1 MAKGKVRTVL
11 GDIDASELGFTMAH
25 EHILT
30 NPQGKGTKNN
40 LDHHL
45 DSLPLAIQMLREFK
59 EIGGG
64 CIVETT
70 PQSWGRNTVHC

>member
-11 GDIDASELGFTMAH
+11 GDIDAKDLGFTMAH

-30 NPQGKGTKNN
+30 APQGDGSKANW
-40 LDHHL
+40 DHTL
-45 DSLPLAIQMLREFK
+45 DSVPKAIQMLKEFK

-64 CIVETT
+64 AIIEST
-70 PQSWGRNTVHC
+70 P